1 MRVKIFANK
10 DSFFTRPLIFR
21 IVNSFPKNTSFYIQY
36 ESLSLNRKLKSIA
49 VLFLFS
55 PFFQFIKI
63 FFKKKYKYINKINK
77 DYDDDFGNY
86 DLGIII
92 NYPKLLKLP
101 KFPLYNFHLG
111 NLENQRGSF
120 IYFYQ
125 FLYRWKKINLSFYK
139 LTHERFDVGI
149 LINTMSFNCYKK
161 SALDTLLL
169 YENNVNFIKKSIYKI
184 RKKNF
189 FKLNKNYTYG
199 KLNVSPSWYLIF
211 RTFLIS
217 KIIKIK

>member
-1 MRVKIFANK
+1 MKVKIFANK
-10 DSFFTRPLIFR
+10 DSFFTRPLILK
-21 IVNSFPKNTSFYIQY
+21 IINSFPKNTLFYIHY
-36 ESLSLNRKLKSIA
+36 ETLSFNRKLKSIA

-63 FFKKKYKYINKINK
+63 FFKNKYKYTNKNY
-77 DYDDDFGNY
+77 DYEFDDY

-92 NYPKLLKLP
+92 NYPKLLKLQ

-120 IYFYQ
+120 IYFYK
-125 FLYRWKKINLSFYK
+125 FLYGWKKINLSFYK

-149 LINTMSFNCYKK
+149 LINTISFNCSKK
-161 SALDTLLL
+161 SALDILLL
-169 YENNVNFIKKSIYKI
+169 YENNNDFIEKSIYLI

-189 FKLNKNYTYG
+189 LKSKKKYMYMHG
-199 KLNVSPSWYLIF
+199 KLNVSPSWHLIF
-211 RTFLIS
+211 KTFLNS